1 MFLAIFIIFISALL
15 LWDYL
20 SVKRRNDML
29 HYMPGPRAL
38 PFVGNAF
45 MYRGQSQEVFSCDP
59 KDYEAVLNSTE
70 YLTKNNLYDLLYGW
84 LGTGLL
90 MSDGKKWHSR
100 RKIITPAFHFKIL
113 EDFVEVFDQQSGVMV
128 KNLLSKADGK
138 TPINM
143 YPVVCLAA
151 LDIIAETAMGVKINA
166 QQNPQFPY
174 VQAVQCASDI
184 ISKRFVKVWLRIN
197 WIFRLLAPHDY
208 RRLMESIRLM
218 HEFTEKIIMERR
230 KTLQENLK
238 KESYEALNQVD
249 ELGQKKR
256 MALLDVLLQST
267 ENGVGLSNEDIREE
281 VDTFMFEGH
290 DTTTSAISFALCLI
304 SRHPEVQ
311 QKLFDEIRSV
321 FGDDKD
327 RSVTIRDLGEL
338 KYLEC
343 VIKESMRLYPPVQMI
358 GRYFNEDVEIRGKR
372 IPANTNFTLGIFIIL
387 RDPNYFEDPDV
398 FKPERFMAENIHKIY
413 PYAYI
418 PFSAGPRN
426 CIGQKFA
433 LLEMKSTIRSIMLLE
448 IILFVTI
455 LVTWDCYKRSV
466 ATKTLKNIPIVSRI
480 PFIGSFLILGTMHPD
495 NFHIRWPQFVQRY
508 GKTFYS
514 RIIGQT
520 VVVTVDHRLV
530 DALLSSRQH
539 LSKHFVYHFLKDWLG
554 SGLLLSSGQTW
565 QQMRKIITP
574 TFHFQILEQFI
585 EIFNHQADTFINTL
599 EKFADGKQYVNI
611 YDAVSLLTLDNIAEA
626 AMGVSINAQ
635 LNFKMDFVKAV
646 KVVTDIISDGFVR
659 PHLGIPWLRRLTSPR
674 LHKARADSVRI
685 IHQFTERIIRER
697 QDFLL
702 ENSHLERKVSQTDN
716 DLHLKKRSALL
727 DVLLTSLDV
736 NGQPLTDKQIRDE
749 VNTFLFEGHDTT
761 SSAISFCLY
770 ALSRHANE
778 QQKLFEELHSYF
790 GNDLQRP
797 LNYND
802 LQQLPYLNC
811 VIKESLRL
819 YPPISAIGRMLDSSL
834 EMDDYTLLTGTN
846 VIILLREML
855 RDPHVFSNPQNF
867 QPERHFTLTTESS
880 AYSNIPFSAG
890 PRNCI
895 GQRFALNEIRVIL
908 IKVLRHYELLPI
920 GPEAQPSIKL
930 ILRSTTGINIGL
942 RPRHYV

>member
-1 MFLAIFIIFISALL
+1 
-15 LWDYL
+15 
-20 SVKRRNDML
+20 
-29 HYMPGPRAL
+29 
-38 PFVGNAF
+38 
-45 MYRGQSQEVFSCDP
+45 
-59 KDYEAVLNSTE
+59 
-70 YLTKNNLYDLLYGW
+70 
-84 LGTGLL
+84 
-90 MSDGKKWHSR
+90 
-100 RKIITPAFHFKIL
+100 
-113 EDFVEVFDQQSGVMV
+113 
-128 KNLLSKADGK
+128 
-138 TPINM
+138 
-143 YPVVCLAA
+143 
-151 LDIIAETAMGVKINA
+151 
-166 QQNPQFPY
+166 
-174 VQAVQCASDI
+174 
-184 ISKRFVKVWLRIN
+184 
-197 WIFRLLAPHDY
+197 
-208 RRLMESIRLM
+208 
-218 HEFTEKIIMERR
+218 
-230 KTLQENLK
+230 
-238 KESYEALNQVD
+238 
-249 ELGQKKR
+249 
-256 MALLDVLLQST
+256 
-267 ENGVGLSNEDIREE
+267 
-281 VDTFMFEGH
+281 
-290 DTTTSAISFALCLI
+290 
-304 SRHPEVQ
+304 
-311 QKLFDEIRSV
+311 
-321 FGDDKD
+321 
-327 RSVTIRDLGEL
+327 
-338 KYLEC
+338 
-343 VIKESMRLYPPVQMI
+343 MI
-358 GRYFNEDVEIRGKR
+358 
-372 IPANTNFTLGIFIIL
+372 
-387 RDPNYFEDPDV
+387 
-398 FKPERFMAENIHKIY
+398 
-413 PYAYI
+413 
-418 PFSAGPRN
+418 
-426 CIGQKFA
+426 
-433 LLEMKSTIRSIMLLE
+433 LE
-448 IILFVTI
+448 IILLVTI
-455 LVTWDCYKRSV
+455 LVTWDYYKRSE

-480 PFIGSFLILGTMHPD
+480 PFIGSFLILGTMHPN

-514 RIIGQT
+514 RIVGQT
-520 VVVTVDHRLV
+520 IIVTVDHRLV

-585 EIFNHQADTFINTL
+585 EIFDRQAGTFINAL

-635 LNFKMDFVKAV
+635 LNFKMEFVKAV
-646 KVVTDIISDGFVR
+646 KVYDSLVIFTSLVTDIISDGFVR

-674 LHKARADSVRI
+674 LHKARAESVRI

-697 QDFLL
+697 QDYLL

-716 DLHLKKRSALL
+716 DLHLKNRSALL
-727 DVLLTSLDV
+727 DVLLKSLDV

-778 QQKLFEELHSYF
+778 QQRLFEELHSYF
-790 GNDLQRP
+790 GDDLQSP

-819 YPPISAIGRMLDSSL
+819 YPPISAIGRMLDSPL
-834 EMDDYTLLTGTN
+834 EMDDYTLLKGSN

-855 RDPHVFSNPQNF
+855 RDPDVFSNPQNF

-895 GQRFALNEIRVIL
+895 GQRFALNEIRVVL

-942 RPRHYV
+942 RPRNYV

>member
-1 MFLAIFIIFISALL
+1 
-15 LWDYL
+15 
-20 SVKRRNDML
+20 
-29 HYMPGPRAL
+29 
-38 PFVGNAF
+38 
-45 MYRGQSQEVFSCDP
+45 
-59 KDYEAVLNSTE
+59 
-70 YLTKNNLYDLLYGW
+70 
-84 LGTGLL
+84 
-90 MSDGKKWHSR
+90 
-100 RKIITPAFHFKIL
+100 
-113 EDFVEVFDQQSGVMV
+113 
-128 KNLLSKADGK
+128 
-138 TPINM
+138 
-143 YPVVCLAA
+143 
-151 LDIIAETAMGVKINA
+151 
-166 QQNPQFPY
+166 
-174 VQAVQCASDI
+174 
-184 ISKRFVKVWLRIN
+184 
-197 WIFRLLAPHDY
+197 
-208 RRLMESIRLM
+208 
-218 HEFTEKIIMERR
+218 
-230 KTLQENLK
+230 
-238 KESYEALNQVD
+238 
-249 ELGQKKR
+249 
-256 MALLDVLLQST
+256 
-267 ENGVGLSNEDIREE
+267 
-281 VDTFMFEGH
+281 
-290 DTTTSAISFALCLI
+290 
-304 SRHPEVQ
+304 
-311 QKLFDEIRSV
+311 
-321 FGDDKD
+321 
-327 RSVTIRDLGEL
+327 
-338 KYLEC
+338 
-343 VIKESMRLYPPVQMI
+343 MI
-358 GRYFNEDVEIRGKR
+358 
-372 IPANTNFTLGIFIIL
+372 
-387 RDPNYFEDPDV
+387 
-398 FKPERFMAENIHKIY
+398 
-413 PYAYI
+413 
-418 PFSAGPRN
+418 
-426 CIGQKFA
+426 
-433 LLEMKSTIRSIMLLE
+433 LE

-455 LVTWDCYKRSV
+455 LVTWDYYKRSE

-539 LSKHFVYHFLKDWLG
+539 LSKHFVYNFLKDWLG

-585 EIFNHQADTFINTL
+585 EIFDRQADTFINAL

-635 LNFKMDFVKAV
+635 LNFKMEFVKAI

-674 LHKARADSVRI
+674 LHKARAESVRI

-697 QDFLL
+697 QDYLL

-716 DLHLKKRSALL
+716 DLHFKKRSALL
-727 DVLLTSLDV
+727 DVLLKSLDV

-770 ALSRHANE
+770 ALSRHADE

-790 GNDLQRP
+790 GDDLQSP

-834 EMDDYTLLTGTN
+834 EMGKYPKQHPFLIFPSLFSFIQFIDDYTLLTGTN

-855 RDPHVFSNPQNF
+855 RDPHIFSNPQNF

-920 GPEAQPSIKL
+920 GPEAHPSIKL

-942 RPRHYV
+942 RPRIYL